1 MGEGGERSLKG
12 VSAPSGLRHSVRAF
26 RHRNYVL
33 FWCGALASNTG
44 SWLSNLTVPYVL
56 YQMTGSAL
64 WVGMVSVWQFLP
76 GLFLGPV
83 GGAFADRHE
92 RRRVV
97 FLTQT
102 GMAAAAFL
110 MWAAWQ
116 WGPREPLVLL
126 ALVGLSGIFQ
136 GLNLPSWQSLVSDL
150 VPRDDLRSAVSLNS
164 LQFNAARAIG
174 PAVAGAVL
182 AAFGPAWAFFLN
194 GVSFFFVLAA
204 LSLIRGLGDAGPAAA
219 PSSGITRQFT
229 EAVRYIRGRPGIL
242 VSLLVSVL
250 IGVLGNPVFQLT
262 VVFAESV
269 FHTGA
274 VGLGLLNAALGV
286 GAVLAAPLVSGG
298 FRGLSLSRTVR
309 WGLVVYGMALMA
321 FALAPGYPF
330 ALFSLVVVG
339 GCFLAVVSGVNTS
352 VQLMVAD
359 RLRGRVMAC
368 RIMVTTASFP
378 VGGLLQGH
386 LTDLLGPRAAL
397 CGVGAV
403 MLLSALLLVR
413 GFGRLRLDRL
423 DDPHDTETP
432 REHLADG
439 PDQKNPPLQ
448 GKIH

>member
-1 MGEGGERSLKG
+1 MGKGSERSR
-12 VSAPSGLRHSVRAF
+12 AEDPAPPSGLRHAVRAF

-76 GLFLGPV
+76 GLLLGPV
-83 GGAFADRHE
+83 GGALADRHE

-116 WGPREPLVLL
+116 WGFREPLVLL

-150 VPRDDLRSAVSLNS
+150 VPRGDLTSAVSLNS

-174 PAVAGAVL
+174 PAIAGALL
-182 AAFGPAWAFFLN
+182 AALGPSWAFFLN
-194 GVSFFFVLAA
+194 GLSFFFVLAA
-204 LSLIRGLGDAGPAAA
+204 LSFIRGLGGAEPTAA
-219 PSSGITRQFT
+219 PSSGVARQFA
-229 EAVRYIRGRPGIL
+229 EAVRYIRGKPGIL

-250 IGVLGNPVFQLT
+250 VGVLGNPVFQLT

-274 VGLGLLNAALGV
+274 VGLGLLNASLGV

-298 FRGLSLSRTVR
+298 FRGVSLSRTVR
-309 WGLVVYGMALMA
+309 WGLVVYGVALMS
-321 FALAPGYPF
+321 FAAAPGYLF
-330 ALFSLVVVG
+330 ALLSLAVVG

-378 VGGLLQGH
+378 VGGLLQGY

-403 MLLSALLLVR
+403 MLLSALLLMR

-423 DDPHDTETP
+423 DDPHDTDAP
-432 REHLADG
+432 ARSSL
-439 PDQKNPPLQ
+439 PP
-448 GKIH
+448 IS